1 MIEFKGSHFERDVI
15 LWGALRRTADA
26 VAFAVSPL
34 QFAGVDDAHAPF
46 HAVFS
51 ALNQSFSRLSSAW
64 RHISPV
70 AAAQAAAMRTR
81 ARFMFIAI
89 ATN

>member
-1 MIEFKGSHFERDVI
+1 M
-15 LWGALRRTADA
+15 ADA

-34 QFAGVDDAHAPF
+34 QFAGVDDAHAPLD
-46 HAVFS
+46 AVFS
-51 ALNQSFSRLSSAW
+51 ALSRSFSRLSSAW
-64 RHISPV
+64 RHTSPL